1 MRRDPSPK
9 TPAQTLGRSMP
20 PRPSAT
26 LYHPRSALSC
36 SRSQDVLVNLSEL
49 CKIPQTQLKARV
61 STYNVL
67 MSLFLFV
74 CFKIL
79 NIPNI
84 PDIRESAAKQ
94 ALNINL

>member
-36 SRSQDVLVNLSEL
+36 SRSQDALVNLSEL

-61 STYNVL
+61 STYNE
-67 MSLFLFV
+67 SLFV
-74 CFKIL
+74 CLFQ
-79 NIPNI
+79 I

-94 ALNINL
+94 ALNINLQLSSLL

>member
-1 MRRDPSPK
+1 MTRDPSPK

-36 SRSQDVLVNLSEL
+36 SRSQDALVNLSEL

-61 STYNVL
+61 FTCNVL

-74 CFKIL
+74 CFKSQIL
-79 NIPNI
+79 G
-84 PDIRESAAKQ
+84 
-94 ALNINL
+94 NLQPSKR